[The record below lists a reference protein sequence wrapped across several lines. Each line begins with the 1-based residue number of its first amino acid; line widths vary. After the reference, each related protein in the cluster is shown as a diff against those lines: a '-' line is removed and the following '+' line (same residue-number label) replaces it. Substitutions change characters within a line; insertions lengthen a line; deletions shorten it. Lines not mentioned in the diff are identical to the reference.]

1 MGRGTNKREA
11 RRGWQQWSEDEA
23 RAALAELSRSGLS
36 EAAFARRG
44 GYSTQ
49 RLRYWKARLSAP
61 ESTRTTTAMS
71 FVAVPLPMASR
82 TSSMARH
89 IEIDCDGIVLR
100 VREEADVEQV
110 ARLTVALVR
119 ARRC

>member
-1 MGRGTNKREA
+1 M
-11 RRGWQQWSEDEA
+11 SD
-23 RAALAELSRSGLS
+23 
-36 EAAFARRG
+36 AAFARRG

-61 ESTRTTTAMS
+61 GSTRATAAMS

-82 TSSMARH
+82 TSAMARH

-100 VREEADVEQV
+100 VREETDVDQV

>member
-1 MGRGTNKREA
+1 VGRGTNKREA

-61 ESTRTTTAMS
+61 GSTRTTTAMS
-71 FVAVPLPMASR
+71 FVAVPLPTPR